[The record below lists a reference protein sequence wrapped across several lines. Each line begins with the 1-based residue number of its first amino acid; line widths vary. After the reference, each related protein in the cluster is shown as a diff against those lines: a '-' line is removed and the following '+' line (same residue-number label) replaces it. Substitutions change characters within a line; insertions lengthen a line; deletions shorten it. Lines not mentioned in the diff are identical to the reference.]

1 MKQNR
6 FINLPYAMWASG
18 ALNIDGAEHVR
29 KGFERFGLVPSS
41 DIKPALQLPKTVAGQ
56 DFLK

>member
-1 MKQNR
+1 
-6 FINLPYAMWASG
+6 MWASG

-29 KGFERFGLVPSS
+29 KSFERFGLVPSS
-41 DIKPALQLPKTVAGQ
+41 DVKPALQLPKTVAGQ